1 MLAVLFCSGSAKESD
16 PHHKMAA
23 FVAQELQKLRRPGHV
38 VYGGGIEL
46 IGEVI
51 HAAAKG
57 GPGLKRPP
65 RRRYSREGG
74 SEEVHRLRIRRLES
88 RIDSMSR

>member
-1 MLAVLFCSGSAKESD
+1 
-16 PHHKMAA
+16 MASCRSY
-23 FVAQELQKLRRPGHV
+23 EKLQKLRCPGHV

-51 HAAAKG
+51 HAAVEARTRPETPAPKTLQPG
-57 GPGLKRPP
+57 GRQ
-65 RRRYSREGG
+65 R
-74 SEEVHRLRIRRLES
+74 EVHRLQIRRLES